1 MKPVDILIA
10 ISVAVIWGMG
20 FVIAKAG
27 MAHFSPIL
35 LMALRFTLTAAC
47 LLCFFRPPPG
57 ILKQLFWISLISA
70 ALQYSLTFNGVRG
83 IDASTAALLVQLEVP
98 FGLIMA
104 WLVFGDRIRPL
115 QALGIL
121 VSFGGAMLIIGEP
134 KLAGD
139 LIYAFMVIGGA
150 FTWAVGQIMI
160 KKLGIVAILAVGLAL
175 GVGSGVAYAALVLLA
190 RHYSLRVAVLPLIFV
205 QNLVIAVALLPLGVR
220 LGLPDNATLG
230 TLALLGVVHAT
241 VGGVLYLVGIRRVRA
256 QVAAILGYL
265 EPLGAVL
272 LAAWFLGEQ
281 PGGLVLGGGVLI
293 LSAGALVVWDENR
306 ECNRIDSP
314 PEPG

>member
-35 LMALRFTLTAAC
+35 LMALRFSLTAAC

-57 ILKQLFWISLISA
+57 ILKPIFWISLISA
-70 ALQYSLTFNGVRG
+70 TLQYSLTFNGLRG

-104 WLVFGDRIRPL
+104 WMVFGDRVRPL

-121 VSFGGAMLIIGEP
+121 VSFGGAVLIIGEP

-160 KKLGIVAILAVGLAL
+160 KKLGNIGGFRLLTGVALFAAPQLFIASWLLEQGQLEQITTASMSAWAAVIYLGLVMTAL
-175 GVGSGVAYAALVLLA
+175 GYGLWYRLLG
-190 RHYSLRVAVLPLIFV
+190 HYSVNQVMPFLL
-205 QNLVIAVALLPLGVR
+205 LLPV
-220 LGLPDNATLG
+220 TS
-230 TLALLGVVHAT
+230 VF
-241 VGGVLYLVGIRRVRA
+241 GGIF
-256 QVAAILGYL
+256 
-265 EPLGAVL
+265 
-272 LAAWFLGEQ
+272 FLDES
-281 PGGLVLGGGVLI
+281 LTIKIALGGGL
-293 LSAGALVVWDENR
+293 AVVGVAMITIQRSSFSRQAANDQSNL
-306 ECNRIDSP
+306 
-314 PEPG
+314 